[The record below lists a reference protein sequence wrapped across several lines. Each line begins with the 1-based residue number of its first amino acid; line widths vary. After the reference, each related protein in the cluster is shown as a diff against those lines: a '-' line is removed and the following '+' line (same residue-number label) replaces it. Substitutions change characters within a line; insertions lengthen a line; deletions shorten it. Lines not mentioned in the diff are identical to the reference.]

1 MASLPPNPA
10 LEQLQILIGE
20 WTVEVPQFPGQ
31 HGRATFEWLDG
42 GAYLRFQ
49 TETPDP
55 APNATLII
63 GRDES
68 GEVFTVLYY
77 DSRGVSRVY
86 QMTLANRAWRM
97 WRDAPGFSQR
107 FAGTLSQDGGTIR
120 AAWQKSPDGSIWQH
134 DFDLIYT
141 RV

>member
-10 LEQLQILIGE
+10 LEQLQVLIGE
-20 WTVEVPQFPGQ
+20 WTVDVPQFAGQ
-31 HGRATFEWLDG
+31 RGRAAFDWLEG
-42 GAYLRFQ
+42 GAYLRFH

-68 GEVFTVLYY
+68 GEAYTVLYY

-86 QMTLANRAWRM
+86 QMTLASRAWRM

-107 FAGTLSQDGGTIR
+107 FTGTISQDGSSIR
-120 AAWQKSPDGSIWQH
+120 AAWQKSRDGSSWEH

-141 RV
+141 RL